1 MTFARRRQA
10 LAAVALAF
18 LLGACTAS
26 PYPTTGGVAH
36 GAGRPYQ
43 VDGVWYVP
51 KQDPGYDAVGRASWY
66 GEPYHGR
73 RTASG
78 QIFDMYAF
86 TAAHTTLPFG
96 TRVRVTNL
104 KNGRTLIVV
113 INDRGPFVRGRI
125 IDVSRHVARRLG
137 FERKGTAPVRV
148 EVVG

>member
-1 MTFARRRQA
+1 M
-10 LAAVALAF
+10 ALAF
-18 LLGACTAS
+18 GLGACTAS
-26 PYPTTGGVAH
+26 PHPPAHEVPH

-51 KQDPGYDAVGRASWY
+51 RHDPGYAAVGRASWY

-86 TAAHTTLPFG
+86 TAAHPPRPFG

-104 KNGRTLIVV
+104 SNGRSVIVV
-113 INDRGPFVRGRI
+113 INDRGPFVRRRI
-125 IDVSRHVARRLG
+125 IDLSRRAARQLG

>member
-1 MTFARRRQA
+1 MSIARRRHA

-26 PYPTTGGVAH
+26 PQPTTGGVTH

-43 VDGVWYVP
+43 VNGVWYVP
-51 KQDPGYDAVGRASWY
+51 RQDPGYAAVGRASWY

-86 TAAHTTLPFG
+86 TAAHPTLPFG

-104 KNGRTLIVV
+104 DNGRSVLVV
-113 INDRGPFVRGRI
+113 INDRGPFVRARI
-125 IDVSRHVARRLG
+125 IDVSRRAARSLG
-137 FERKGTAPVRV
+137 FERKGTVPVRV
-148 EVVG
+148 EIAG